1 MRLALTV
8 MMFAAS
14 ASYAQSSAYDADTLG
29 YDGAVD
35 YDAGNSVL
43 AALLWH
49 LAGKAG
55 SSENMTAH
63 AALRESGDGVA
74 KNPKDAFRWYVHAAR
89 RGDAHATALLADG
102 LFAVGSKQAKALYA
116 QAAAQGHNYAML
128 RLAQPPGEF
137 DGEDPGG
144 IGENQ

>member
-14 ASYAQSSAYDADTLG
+14 VSHAQSSSYDADALS
-29 YDGAVD
+29 YDGAVA
-35 YDAGNSVL
+35 YDAGNSAL
-43 AALLWH
+43 AAVLWR
-49 LAGKAG
+49 LAGRAG
-55 SSENMTAH
+55 SSESMTAY
-63 AALRESGDGVA
+63 AGLRESGDGVA
-74 KNPKDAFRWYVHAAR
+74 ENPEDAFRWYARAAR
-89 RGDAHATALLADG
+89 RGDAHAMALLADS
-102 LFAVGSKQAKALYA
+102 LFAVDPKRAKALYA
-116 QAAAQGHNYAML
+116 QAAALGHNYAML

>member
-14 ASYAQSSAYDADTLG
+14 ASHAQSSAYDADGLS
-29 YDGAVD
+29 YDGAVA

-43 AALLWH
+43 AAVLWR

-55 SSENMTAH
+55 SSESMTAYAGLR
-63 AALRESGDGVA
+63 AAGDGVA
-74 KNPKDAFRWYVHAAR
+74 ENPEDALHWYARAAR
-89 RGDAHATALLADG
+89 RGDAHAMALLADG
-102 LFAVGSKQAKALYA
+102 LFAVDPKRARALYS
-116 QAAAQGHNYAML
+116 QAAALGHDYAKL
-128 RLAQPPGEF
+128 RLAQPPGEI

-144 IGENQ
+144 IGGNQ